1 MRILGAVALCICV
14 SLAGAR
20 ASDPEDPT
28 KDTFNRGVALYD
40 AGKYDEAYK
49 VFHSIEDEN
58 VSAMHNVA
66 WMRRKGQGTKKDLEG
81 AAEMYKRAAMAG
93 DPLSQ
98 ADLGD
103 MLLNGEVEDADPRA
117 AAQWLTLA
125 AAAHHP
131 VAEFELGELYET
143 GRGVEKDLAIAR
155 ELYTDAAA
163 RGVPGAKERLAALQP
178 LPPPQA
184 PSAAPAEQT
193 PRP

>member
-1 MRILGAVALCICV
+1 MRALGAAALCFCV
-14 SLAGAR
+14 SLAA
-20 ASDPEDPT
+20 AVAANPEDPT
-28 KDTFNRGVALYD
+28 KDTFDRGVALYD
-40 AGKYDEAYK
+40 AGKYEEAYK

-103 MLLNGEVEDADPRA
+103 MLLKGEVEGSDPRA

-131 VAEFELGELYET
+131 VAEFELGELYEA
-143 GRGVEKDLAIAR
+143 GRGVPQDMAVAR
-155 ELYTDAAA
+155 ELYADAAS
-163 RGVPGAKERLAALQP
+163 RGVPGAKERLAALP
-178 LPPPQA
+178 PAPPPASRQKT
-184 PSAAPAEQT
+184 S
-193 PRP
+193 RP

>member
-1 MRILGAVALCICV
+1 MRIAAALVACICI

-20 ASDPEDPT
+20 AADPEDPT
-28 KDTFNRGVALYD
+28 KDTFDRGVALYD
-40 AGKYDEAYK
+40 AGKYEEAYK
-49 VFHSIEDEN
+49 VFRSIEDEN

-98 ADLGD
+98 ADLGE
-103 MLLNGEVEDADPRA
+103 MLLKGEVVDATPGA

-143 GRGVEKDLAIAR
+143 GNGVEKDLAIAR
-155 ELYTDAAA
+155 ELYRDAAA
-163 RGVPGAKERLAALQP
+163 RGVPGAKERLAALP
-178 LPPPQA
+178 TAPPQTTN
-184 PSAAPAEQT
+184 AAPARK
-193 PRP
+193 P

>member
-1 MRILGAVALCICV
+1 MRILAAVLACICV

-28 KDTFNRGVALYD
+28 KDTFDRGVALYD
-40 AGKYDEAYK
+40 AGKYEEAYK
-49 VFHSIEDEN
+49 VFRSIEDEN

-98 ADLGD
+98 ADLGE
-103 MLLNGEVEDADPRA
+103 MLLKGEVEDATPGA

-143 GRGVEKDLAIAR
+143 GNGVEKDLAIAR
-155 ELYTDAAA
+155 ELYRDAAA
-163 RGVPGAKERLAALQP
+163 RGVPGAKERLAT
-178 LPPPQA
+178 LPPAPPQTTN
-184 PSAAPAEQT
+184 AAPARK
-193 PRP
+193 P

>member
-1 MRILGAVALCICV
+1 MRALGVAVLCFCV
-14 SLAGAR
+14 SLAAAGPANT
-20 ASDPEDPT
+20 EDPT
-28 KDTFNRGVALYD
+28 KETFDHGVALYD
-40 AGKYDEAYK
+40 AGKYEEAYK
-49 VFHSIEDEN
+49 VFRSIEDEN

-66 WMRRKGQGTKKDLEG
+66 WMRRKGQGTNRDLEG

-103 MLLNGEVEDADPRA
+103 MLLKGEVEGSDPRA

-131 VAEFELGELYET
+131 IAEFELGQLYET
-143 GRGVEKDLAIAR
+143 GRGVPQDIAVAR
-155 ELYTDAAA
+155 ELYADAAS
-163 RGVPGAKERLAALQP
+163 RGVPGAKERLAALP
-178 LPPPQA
+178 PAPPQ
-184 PSAAPAEQT
+184 SNGSPAKKT

>member
-1 MRILGAVALCICV
+1 MRIVAAAVACICV
-14 SLAGAR
+14 SLARAL

-28 KDTFNRGVALYD
+28 KDTFNHGVALYD
-40 AGKYDEAYK
+40 AGKYEEAYK

-98 ADLGD
+98 ADLGE
-103 MLLNGEVEDADPRA
+103 MLFKGEVEGATPKA

-131 VAEFELGELYET
+131 VAEFELGELYEA
-143 GRGVEKDLAIAR
+143 GRGVAQDLAIAR
-155 ELYTDAAA
+155 ELYEDAAS
-163 RGVPGAKERLAALQP
+163 RGVPGAKERLAALP
-178 LPPPQA
+178 PAPPQ
-184 PSAAPAEQT
+184 T
-193 PRP
+193 PNTTPPEKSSRP